1 MYELV
6 LVSRELRKQMKK
18 QLPEDMPIVLG
29 REPKGGW
36 GIPWDSRVSR
46 QHFEIRLL
54 DGQLHVKLHK
64 SAKNPL
70 LFKGKAATQ
79 FECLPGEEFRVG
91 RTVVKLVF
99 HNESSVDEKK
109 SYGGYSLKK
118 PLGNSSAGTA
128 FGGVDPK
135 SRQQALV
142 KVYTLEGLNADLQQ
156 MFEDE
161 LKPWVMFRATGAV
174 TMTFDGGF
182 ENDHFYIARELVQ
195 GSTLAK
201 WLEDKGVVPVNRA
214 TEIIKQ
220 AIRGLTDIHDAGL
233 FHGNLKPSNVLM
245 RKEGSIRL
253 ADPMLRVVVDA
264 LGEARFEASQF
275 MAPEQI
281 EYIGA
286 ANIVSDIYSLG
297 CVWYTM
303 LVGAPPFE
311 PARTGDG
318 TLSMRAAPAD
328 PRDRCPKLPNELF
341 SVLFRMLEPKPENRY
356 QTPNEILD
364 EFSSSKVAGI
374 RVRCDQCS
382 HDYRLNIKYA
392 GKVVKCR
399 ECGNSIRVRDEL

>member
-6 LVSRELRKQMKK
+6 LVSRELRKQMKR
-18 QLPEDMPIVLG
+18 QLPEDTPIVLG

-36 GIPWDSRVSR
+36 GIPWDARVSR

-54 DGQLHVKLHK
+54 DGRLKVNLHK
-64 SAKNPL
+64 SAKNPM
-70 LFKGKAATQ
+70 LFKGKPATQ

-99 HNESSVDEKK
+99 HDESAIDEKK
-109 SYGGYSLKK
+109 SYGDYSLKK
-118 PLGNSSAGTA
+118 PLGKGVSGTA
-128 FGGVDPK
+128 YGALDPK
-135 SRQQALV
+135 SRQQAMV
-142 KVYTLEGLNADLQQ
+142 KVFTLDGLGGDLQQ

-161 LKPWVMFRATGAV
+161 LKPWVTFRATGAV

-201 WLEDKGVVPVNRA
+201 WLEDKSVVPVNRA

-233 FHGNLKPSNVLM
+233 VHGNIKPSNLLM

-253 ADPMLRVVVDA
+253 ADPMLRVVADA
-264 LGEARFEASQF
+264 LGEARFDSSQF

-286 ANIVSDIYSLG
+286 TDIVSDIYSLG
-297 CVWYTM
+297 CLWYTM
-303 LVGAPPFE
+303 LVGEPPFE
-311 PARTGDG
+311 RAHPNDG
-318 TLSMRAAPAD
+318 TLSMRGAPAD
-328 PRDRCPKLPNELF
+328 PRDRCPKLNDELF
-341 SVLFRMLEPKPENRY
+341 SVLFRMLEPKPEDRY

-364 EFSSSKVAGI
+364 EFNSSKVAGI
-374 RVRCDQCS
+374 RVRCDQCG

-399 ECGNSIRVRDEL
+399 ECNNKIRVRDEL